1 MKQTFWIFL
10 LTATSVASGQDVY
23 NKAKSALMARDTSGA
38 VAGFHDALKVGQ
50 KPAESNYY
58 LGAIAFA
65 RGSIEDAVRFLESSV
80 QADDDNLD
88 ALKALGS
95 AYIGKNEAA
104 KGLETYRR
112 AAKIAPKDC
121 DLAVSYGRALLAADS
136 VDAAVVNLTKAKEC
150 SPNDPSIFEG
160 LGDAYLKQGVTPLAI
175 SNYQQSVTLNPRNIE
190 ISYKLARA
198 LEKNKQYSEAVKA
211 YDTVIGIDSTNA
223 DAYFQKGSILV
234 RAKQYARSLEPLRK
248 FVELRPKSFDG
259 NSMLA
264 KALLESPKRNSE
276 DVVKYAKIAI
286 DLDSSSVDVWRNY
299 FYGLVEVKDFEKA
312 EVALGALQRRG
323 KLEVGDY
330 LKLGD
335 LYFGLKK
342 REEALKWYKEAASA
356 DSTNCDPYFNLGFLH
371 MQGQQYADA
380 AMYFEK
386 KIACD
391 SNSMSAYVNAA
402 ASYMQTKNF
411 ERARMLLVS
420 AIERKADFFQ
430 GRLWLARYYVQVDS
444 FDNAKTQYEE
454 VLRLV
459 GENTEKYKKEAGEA
473 HSLLA
478 SLYSS
483 RQQYGKAIEQFV
495 EASKVG
501 FENGAMHLS
510 WGQAILQTLNPKDD
524 TPEEAK
530 RKNDEAVRHFRRC
543 IELEPNNCAGHLW
556 LAEGLV
562 RARVAG
568 DDATN
573 KKLKE
578 EACAEY
584 RKTLKCDP
592 KNEDAKKGLERIG
605 C

>member
-1 MKQTFWIFL
+1 MKQTFWIL
-10 LTATSVASGQDVY
+10 LFTVTTVATSQDIY
-23 NKAKSALMARDTSGA
+23 NKAKNALMARDTSGA
-38 VAGFHDALKVGQ
+38 VVAFSDALKAGQ

-65 RGSIEDAVRFLESSV
+65 RNSMADAVRFMEASL
-80 QADDDNLD
+80 QTDDDNLD
-88 ALKALGS
+88 AYKVLGAAYLKN
-95 AYIGKNEAA
+95 NEAT
-104 KGLETYRR
+104 KGLDTYRR
-112 AAKIAPKDC
+112 AAKLAPKDC
-121 DLAVSYGRALLAADS
+121 DVAVAYGRALLAADS
-136 VDAAVVNLTKAKEC
+136 VDAAVVNLTKAKDC

-160 LGDAYLKQGVTPLAI
+160 LGDVYLKQGVTPLAI
-175 SNYQQSVTLNPRNIE
+175 TNYQQSVTLAPQNIE
-190 ISYKLARA
+190 VNYKLARA
-198 LEKNKQYSEAVKA
+198 FEKNKQYSDAVKT
-211 YDTVIGIDSTNA
+211 YKDVIALDSTNA
-223 DAYFQKGSILV
+223 DPYFQMGSILI
-234 RAKQYARSLEPLRK
+234 RAKQYGRSVEPLRK
-248 FVELRPKSFDG
+248 FVELRPKSFEG

-264 KALLESPKRNSE
+264 KALLETKKNNE

-286 DLDSSSVDVWRNY
+286 DIDSSSADVWRNY
-299 FYGLVEVKDFEKA
+299 FYGLVEIKDFGRA
-312 EVALGALQRRG
+312 EEALAGLQRRG

-342 REEALKWYKEAASA
+342 RDEALKWYNEAVSA
-356 DSTNCDPYFNLGFLH
+356 DSTNCDPFFNLGFLY

-380 AMYFEK
+380 AMNFEK

-402 ASYMQTKNF
+402 ASHMQTKNF
-411 ERARMLLVS
+411 DRARALLVN
-420 AIERKADFFQ
+420 AIERKPDFFQ

-459 GENTEKYKKEAGEA
+459 GDNTEKYKKEAGEA

-483 RQQYGKAIEQFV
+483 RQQYGKAIEQFQ

-510 WGQAILQTLNPKDD
+510 WGQAILQTLSKDD
-524 TPEEAK
+524 QPADSK

-543 IELEPNNCAGHLW
+543 IEMEPNNAQGHLW
-556 LAEGLV
+556 LAEGLM
-562 RARVAG
+562 RSRVPGDNAG
-568 DDATN
+568 IKQLT
-573 KKLKE
+573 E
-578 EACAEY
+578 EACSEY
-584 RKTLKCDP
+584 RKALKLDP
-592 KNEDAKKGLERIG
+592 KNDDAKKGIERAG